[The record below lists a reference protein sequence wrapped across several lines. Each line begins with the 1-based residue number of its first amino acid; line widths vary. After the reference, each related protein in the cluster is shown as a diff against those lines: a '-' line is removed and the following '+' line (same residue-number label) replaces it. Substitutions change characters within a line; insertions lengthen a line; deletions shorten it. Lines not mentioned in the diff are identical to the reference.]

1 MVGLQAMV
9 LGRMGRSPPLI
20 QERVL
25 YPAHRHLRAGAAGAL
40 AFIMLVLL
48 AALFFLPGTQRG
60 LHFGPLLACPRFSYP
75 TSSVALEF
83 TPVKRCARAS
93 VVRSCPSPV
102 GWARLFLKRS
112 NNFLLF
118 AAPASLI
125 GSELPPPTGLRPF
138 AVPRP
143 DAARLACP
151 DLRRG

>member
-60 LHFGPLLACPRFSYP
+60 LRSTPLC
-75 TSSVALEF
+75 VA
-83 TPVKRCARAS
+83 
-93 VVRSCPSPV
+93 
-102 GWARLFLKRS
+102 W
-112 NNFLLF
+112 
-118 AAPASLI
+118 
-125 GSELPPPTGLRPF
+125 
-138 AVPRP
+138 
-143 DAARLACP
+143 
-151 DLRRG
+151 DLG